1 MGLTKI
7 TSDGI
12 TDGTIATADLADQ
25 SVSLAKLP
33 HGTSS
38 NDGKFL
44 RANNGADPSFESVI
58 TDLVDDTSPQLGG
71 TLDSNGHDISI
82 NSGLLEIRH
91 TSCHID
97 FMESSTTNHRLRN
110 GSGNFHI
117 QNISDDKSTTTTNF
131 LVDGGTGAVE
141 LYKNGSKK
149 LETTSSGIS
158 VTGAVTSS
166 SHIISGGMVDIS
178 DNNQLRLGDDQ
189 DMMISHDG
197 TSGAIR
203 NATGELYLRS
213 DGIRLVNNGN
223 SETFL
228 TAANNGAVELYHNN
242 SKKLETDNSGV
253 SITGRLDTTTGI
265 RINADNQQLKIGSG
279 DDLQLYHDGN
289 DSFIDDAGTGSLL
302 LRTTNNSTVAIKN
315 SRANMARFL
324 AADAVELYHN
334 NVKQFQT
341 TENGIHVP
349 KGVIRGDGGTKVI
362 IGGTINPSQDKT
374 WNFSFSTNA
383 HGYNEGY
390 VFAIKF
396 YMNHWNHGNYWKYVE
411 ALRGGRGNVTGINGH
426 TQVNELGATASNWN
440 NGHIDFEVTLGGGT
454 ITGSSA
460 SLFKVKYDADG
471 APAWTSGYYLEVVHS
486 AQIGT
491 VSIT

>member
-1 MGLTKI
+1 MGLTRI

-149 LETTSSGIS
+149 LETTSSGVS
-158 VTGAVTSS
+158 VTGTVTSS
-166 SHIISGGMVDIS
+166 SHLISGGMVDIS
-178 DNNQLRLGDDQ
+178 DNNQLRLGNSQ

-197 TSGAIR
+197 SSSGAIR
-203 NATGELYLRS
+203 NQTGELYLRS

-223 SETFL
+223 DETYIKCIDD
-228 TAANNGAVELYHNN
+228 GAVELYHNGGNRFETN
-242 SKKLETDNSGV
+242 SSGV
-253 SITGRLDTTTGI
+253 IIHSTMNTDLSGTVIRGSSGMPSIL
-265 RINADNQQLKIGSG
+265 NFESDNGANNHDKYRFYAHQAGS
-279 DDLQLYHDGN
+279 
-289 DSFIDDAGTGSLL
+289 SLL
-302 LRTTNNSTVAIKN
+302 LQEYSTG
-315 SRANMARFL
+315 SYQNMANFK
-324 AADAVELYHN
+324 ANDEVELYHKG
-334 NVKQFQT
+334 VEQFAT

-454 ITGSSA
+454 ITGSNA